1 MQHML
6 LMISSQAPA
15 GETAAS
21 QPVHRAGGPVS
32 ELPGVR

>member
-15 GETAAS
+15 GDRHW